1 MVLKTNELSNKEVF
15 YKNIKKMTDEQILT
29 VLKKQA
35 DYNPLFIELAME
47 EVAVRGYNV
56 GEIDFQN
63 IDLCIIKNK
72 STNELVKIYVSPSDY
87 KKEWELLAREELKKR
102 NFNIATLS
110 PEKESE
116 KKVLSDG
123 IKGNIALGYILAIL
137 AGFIGLFVA
146 INYLVSKTKTVSG
159 ESFYKYNETTRR
171 HAKKMLILWFVIN
184 IFVFIVMF
192 IG

>member
-47 EVAVRGYNV
+47 EAAVRGYNV

-63 IDLCIIKNK
+63 IDLWIIKNK

-102 NFNIATLS
+102 NFNIAILS
-110 PEKESE
+110 SEKENE

-159 ESFYKYNETTRR
+159 ESFHKYNETTRR
-171 HAKKMLILWFVIN
+171 HAKIMLILWFVIN

>member
-47 EVAVRGYNV
+47 EAAVRGYNV

-63 IDLCIIKNK
+63 IDLWIIKNK

-87 KKEWELLAREELKKR
+87 KKE
-102 NFNIATLS
+102 
-110 PEKESE
+110 
-116 KKVLSDG
+116 
-123 IKGNIALGYILAIL
+123 
-137 AGFIGLFVA
+137 
-146 INYLVSKTKTVSG
+146 
-159 ESFYKYNETTRR
+159 
-171 HAKKMLILWFVIN
+171 
-184 IFVFIVMF
+184 
-192 IG
+192 

>member
-47 EVAVRGYNV
+47 EAAVRGYNV

-63 IDLCIIKNK
+63 IDLWIIKNK

-102 NFNIATLS
+102 NFNIAILS
-110 PEKESE
+110 SEKENE

-123 IKGNIALGYILAIL
+123 IQGNIALGYILAIL

-159 ESFYKYNETTRR
+159 ESFHKYNETTRR
-171 HAKKMLILWFVIN
+171 HAKIMLILWFVIN

>member
-15 YKNIKKMTDEQILT
+15 YKNIKKMADEQILT

-110 PEKESE
+110 PEKECE